1 MRIEVE
7 STHFPR
13 LTKWHIRRVLK
24 WISQRDIKGL
34 ESIRVIDECPDD
46 PEESAKVSRYLRGF
60 LYNGHYSRKT
70 KNQPAQIVLYANDVF
85 FGIPKVLMASSL
97 ARLRLAD
104 RLAHEV
110 GHHVIAT
117 RGYIYKPWEKHKPWD
132 GITNPYEE
140 KMADAYASDV
150 IQGMLGHWRYRLGKL
165 TARMLSTWLYK
176 AGIEEYFRENYQ
188 SAASLLSRAD
198 TLNHDN
204 EAAGQGFRHA
214 MEKLKTQIPS
224 PLSEVEKEWLINKY
238 NPTPRAHS
246 GELLLTKKARTS
258 IKNRSA
264 RQV

>member
-13 LTKWHIRRVLK
+13 LTNWHIRRVLK

-46 PEESAKVSRYLRGF
+46 PEGSAKVSRYLWGF

-70 KNQPAQIVLYANDVF
+70 KNQPAEIVLYANDVF
-85 FGIPKVLMASSL
+85 FGIPKVLMASSV

-117 RGYIYKPWEKHKPWD
+117 RGYVYKPWEKYEARD
-132 GITNPYEE
+132 GVTNPYDE
-140 KMADAYASDV
+140 KMADAYALDV

-165 TARMLSTWLYK
+165 TSRMLSTWLYK

-188 SAASLLSRAD
+188 SAASLLSRAH
-198 TLNHDN
+198 TLNKDN
-204 EAAGQGFRHA
+204 EDAGQSFRHA
-214 MEKLKTQIPS
+214 MEKLKTQSPS
-224 PLSEVEKEWLINKY
+224 PLSEVEKEWLLKKY
-238 NPTPRAHS
+238 NPTPRAQS
-246 GELLLTKKARTS
+246 GKLLLNKKVKTS
-258 IKNRSA
+258 IKDRSPRKA
-264 RQV
+264 